1 MSDTDA
7 VRIGVLV
14 NSALYLS
21 LVFVAG
27 LFFGVPL
34 AWKGAVAT
42 AGVVYLAYFAQ
53 EAAIMRQSKVIWH
66 AAVALVL
73 LSIAL
78 GAGAGIALL

>member
-14 NSALYLS
+14 NSALYLT

-27 LFFGVPL
+27 LFFGVPF
-34 AWKGAVAT
+34 AWKSAVAT

-53 EAAIMRQSKVIWH
+53 EAAITSQSKVIRCV
-66 AAVALVL
+66 AVALVL